1 MNFFKDEMVYWLT
14 ARDHYTF
21 LGKLPTSHLGPNV
34 GLGEGRVGS
43 FPETYLI
50 CTYYSHR
57 PRADNQDKR
66 KFIMQQSLLTNQK
79 QRIQILSLKNYNTW
93 ATCIKSCLSSLS
105 PITSP
110 DVLFF
115 SIKSARLSPEM
126 EKKPKS
132 LLYIIK
138 RIRTNSLYF

>member
-50 CTYYSHR
+50 CKYYSHR

-79 QRIQILSLKNYNTW
+79 QRIQILSLK
-93 ATCIKSCLSSLS
+93 IIIPEQL
-105 PITSP
+105 
-110 DVLFF
+110 VL
-115 SIKSARLSPEM
+115 KAV
-126 EKKPKS
+126 
-132 LLYIIK
+132 
-138 RIRTNSLYF
+138 